1 MTYFQKLHPW
11 CIIRPVPNLQQR
23 IVARFRRRNEAE
35 AHLQIIRQLIPNV
48 SHTIIFDPNPEQE
61 DNGEL
66 SVSEAIPKESV
77 KCDRQAY
84 TFPDASSRATQ
95 GASSAP
101 EALEELAQLRFAD
114 GSVTGES

>member
-1 MTYFQKLHPW
+1 MTYFEKLHPW
-11 CIIRPVPNLQQR
+11 CIIRPLPNLQQR

-61 DNGEL
+61 DSGEA
-66 SVSEAIPKESV
+66 SVSEVERDSE
-77 KCDRQAY
+77 AY
-84 TFPDASSRATQ
+84 TLRDASLSATQ
-95 GASSAP
+95 GASSAQA
-101 EALEELAQLRFAD
+101 ALEELAQLGFAD